1 MTTAAKEAVT
11 HEEAL
16 IIGDNN
22 VPSYARVAKVTTT
35 LAVEGVEGGEG
46 VEEVTAVKAKYAYV
60 TVNDKG
66 HILDSKGKALKNGE
80 NPLTVEAYEKMN
92 QAAKDEISG
101 FVELDESTLK
111 TVEDEAAVEEE
122 RNDYSNY
129 TRFLMHL
136 TTMTETELASI
147 KTYAE
152 FYTTWDNSG
161 DSDWSTGILY
171 ADIDFGGLALHFGY
185 DTSLFAPFT
194 GYTGHYNSLP
204 VGYVETWQA
213 RATVDLGNSAAIA
226 FGVESAEYAGGAT
239 GGLDYTGALTFDLEP
254 LTLGTM
260 AIAHAYDENNYG
272 YGVTGYVTLKPTDRL
287 SVGVGGTYGVNTLDY
302 LTYTY
307 DDGISNGDL
316 SGWNVFGGVEYK
328 LTDKIT
334 TAVDAGYTALDVE
347 GEAYDIM
354 GVNGNVT
361 YEPVS
366 GLVFMAEGG
375 YLTDS
380 RDNDSLNVVGR
391 VQYSF

>member
-1 MTTAAKEAVT
+1 MKLKICLIATTALCASSSAFATDLPQVRSPIDYVETCDAQGAGYFKIPGSSTCLKLGGYVRTLFTSQNFLEDYGVT
-11 HEEAL
+11 KA
-16 IIGDNN
+16 
-22 VPSYARVAKVTTT
+22 AT
-35 LAVEGVEGGEG
+35 LTE
-46 VEEVTAVKAKYAYV
+46 
-60 TVNDKG
+60 
-66 HILDSKGKALKNGE
+66 
-80 NPLTVEAYEKMN
+80 
-92 QAAKDEISG
+92 
-101 FVELDESTLK
+101 
-111 TVEDEAAVEEE
+111 EEE
-122 RNDYSNY
+122 RNDYSYY

-152 FYTTWDNSG
+152 FYTTWENTGDN
-161 DSDWSTGILY
+161 DWSTGILY
-171 ADIDFGGLALHFGY
+171 SNIDFGGLALHLGY
-185 DTSLFAPFT
+185 DQSLFAPFV

-213 RATVDLGNSAAIA
+213 RATLDLGNSAAIA
-226 FGVESAEYAGGAT
+226 FGVESAEYAGGTT
-239 GGLDYTGALTFDLEP
+239 GGLDFTGALTFDLEP
-254 LTLGTM
+254 LSLGTM

-287 SVGVGGTYGVNTLDY
+287 SFGVGGTYGLNTLDY

-328 LTDKIT
+328 LTDNIT
-334 TAVDAGYTALDVE
+334 TAVDAGYTALEVE

-354 GVNGNVT
+354 GVNGNLT
-361 YEPVS
+361 FEPVS